1 MIRLLKKLHACWYI
15 FSVVFS
21 FLIFF
26 PFFYYYSRKPERYP
40 QLNFYRRRFG
50 WLSSALAGFF
60 YRYQY
65 EKEIIWDRPYIVC
78 ANHTS
83 NLDISAV
90 TWMMQ
95 GNFAFLG
102 KEELV
107 RNPVLGI
114 FFKTID
120 IPVNRE
126 SKIASFR
133 AFKKADEYLAKGM
146 SLVIFPEGRIGN
158 EYPPVLH
165 EFKNGPFRLAIE
177 RQIPIIPVCIDQ
189 IWELMWDNG
198 FRYGS
203 KPGISTLWVHA
214 PIETTGM
221 TVEDAD
227 RLKEQVY
234 QALGQNSFKDLTA
247 KV

>member
-1 MIRLLKKLHACWYI
+1 MIRILKKLHACWYI
-15 FSVVFS
+15 LTVVFS
-21 FLIFF
+21 FLLFF
-26 PFFYYYSRKPERYP
+26 PFFYYYSRKPERFP
-40 QLNFYRRRFG
+40 TLNKYRKGFG
-50 WLSSALAGFF
+50 FLSSVLAGFF
-60 YRYQY
+60 YRYRVQQP
-65 EKEIIWDRPYIVC
+65 IVWDRPYIVC

-83 NLDISAV
+83 NLDISAI
-90 TWMMQ
+90 TLLMQ

-133 AFKKADEYLAKGM
+133 AFKKADEYLQAGM
-146 SLVIFPEGRIGN
+146 SLVIFPEGKIGN
-158 EYPPVLH
+158 EYPPILH

-177 RQIPIIPVCIDQ
+177 RQISIIPVSIDHL
-189 IWELMWDNG
+189 WKLMWDDG
-198 FRYGS
+198 FKYGS
-203 KPGISTLWVHA
+203 RPGIGQLWVHK

-221 TVEDAD
+221 TIDDAD
-227 RLKEQVY
+227 LLKDQVY
-234 QALGQNSFKDLTA
+234 QKLQQHSFSN